1 MTVQKS
7 SERKKPAKQSKT
19 AGARRGRKVGKL
31 PRKSEA
37 PTSFIQP
44 DTSRS
49 SLPELPVYEMRE
61 ARAVDARESDA
72 ELFDAAR
79 HHWLTG
85 EWDALAGWH
94 VAEFANHPKRARIAL
109 LIAATLQELEDHD
122 GSKEALR
129 QAVAWG
135 AQRRDLVNVVIGQ
148 AHAALGRARMATK
161 EFDQAEKHFLACIT
175 SIAPNR
181 SAQHYAKN
189 RVFREAVDLGL
200 LPEAQKLLKQDL
212 AALGRGPHANSP
224 ELAIF
229 ATRVE
234 LLGHELTLAIQR
246 AQVGALA
253 MPPSSSATPARLGH
267 QPATQLEDIGKR
279 ASSQLGQDLWVLE
292 KTGFKR
298 GGFFVDFGA
307 TDGVLLSNT
316 YLLETEFGWTGLC
329 AEPNPQFVS
338 HLRRNRS
345 CKVTNEC
352 ISGAS
357 GEEVEFLFA
366 DEYGGITKHLD
377 DVHGER
383 RRGFRESGKVRKLRS
398 ISLHDFLVQHDAP
411 RTIDY
416 LSIDTEGSEYEILR
430 AFPFKEWNVRLIT
443 VEHNFTP
450 MRQQLR
456 ELLTAHGY
464 SCREERWDDWYE
476 LKSPSQLP

>member
-1 MTVQKS
+1 MPAKKTNS
-7 SERKKPAKQSKT
+7 RKKPAKRSK
-19 AGARRGRKVGKL
+19 GAVKGDHNV
-31 PRKSEA
+31 RKSGQTAEPPYTTGRPIA
-37 PTSFIQP
+37 TASPSP
-44 DTSRS
+44 DM
-49 SLPELPVYEMRE
+49 PVYEMRE
-61 ARAVDARESDA
+61 ARAVDVGESDG
-72 ELFDAAR
+72 ELFDSTR
-79 HHWLTG
+79 HQWLTG
-85 EWDALAGWH
+85 DWDTLAGWH

-109 LIAATLQELEDHD
+109 LIAAALHEVDDFD

-135 AQRRDLVNVVIGQ
+135 AQRRDLVNIVIGQ

-181 SAQHYAKN
+181 SARHYARN
-189 RVFREAVDLGL
+189 RVFREAVTLGL
-200 LPEAQKLLKQDL
+200 LPDAQKILKHDL
-212 AALGRGPHANSP
+212 ASLGRGPHANSP

-234 LLGHELTLAIQR
+234 LLGHELSLAVQR
-246 AQVGALA
+246 AQVGALTA
-253 MPPSSSATPARLGH
+253 SSSSSVTPATVGR
-267 QPATQLEDIGKR
+267 QPARRLEDIKQR

-307 TDGVLLSNT
+307 TDGILLSNT
-316 YLLETEFGWTGLC
+316 YLLEMEFGWTGLC
-329 AEPNPQFVS
+329 AEPNPQFADQ
-338 HLRRNRS
+338 LRRNRS
-345 CKVTNEC
+345 CKVSDQC

-366 DEYGGITKHLD
+366 DEYGGITKHFND
-377 DVHGER
+377 DHGER
-383 RRGFRESGKVRKLRS
+383 RRGFLELGQTRKLRT
-398 ISLHDFLVQHDAP
+398 ISLHDFLVQHNAP

-416 LSIDTEGSEYEILR
+416 LSLDTEGSEYEILQH
-430 AFPFKEWNVRLIT
+430 FPFDQWEIRLIT

-476 LKSPSQLP
+476 LSAPSWQP